1 MSWYSRI
8 VAGWRAWRRRDD
20 TEQDLDDEL
29 ASYLEAARDAHRR
42 LGLGLRDAERA
53 ARLDVGSVEAVKDYT
68 RDVGWEST
76 ASAFVQDVR
85 DALRRLRHSPA
96 FTIGAVVTLALAV
109 GANLAIFTLI
119 DRILLHP
126 LDVRDPDQLFV
137 FERTMVIGGEA
148 TPLSDTWW
156 SNADRLRHMSTVA
169 GAAVVTRAT
178 DRATRHLVIAGP
190 DDQAEETV
198 DGRFV
203 SANFFRVLGVEMALG
218 SDFAAQQ
225 DDPRAPPAAVLGSA
239 FWRRRFGADPTIVGR
254 TMTVNG
260 VPTTIVGVA
269 PPTFADV
276 WVGTNPPALFL
287 PVLAGSRL
295 ATDPGAK
302 PAGETSPTAPA
313 VTPLS
318 AFTVIARVA
327 AGRERLVR
335 AELEVLRNSGTFDV
349 RVPDEVWSI
358 VPLADVVLPGGIRS
372 SHTRDT
378 QVDVR
383 TFVWWLAAAVA
394 LTLLIGC
401 ANLAGLMLARVEGR
415 RPELAIRAALGA
427 SRGRLVQPIIV
438 EAGLLVASG
447 GMVAALVAQAI
458 ERSLATFVLPD
469 GVAIAAL
476 RADDSGHL
484 GLAVVMMIA
493 AAVVMC
499 MPAAR
504 AVGADP
510 TPGMQGQ
517 RGATRRLRATRLCV
531 ATQAAISVV
540 LVFGAVLFS
549 RTMTKALT
557 MDLGFDPHHLLSVSL
572 SVQGGDWRAGATAA
586 DAFAER
592 ARHLPGVTDAAAG
605 EAPIVDDLGFA
616 VLQVQAD
623 GVPVTLPVPPDDV
636 NVSDEYFQTLRQAV
650 LRGRGF
656 DDRDG
661 PKARRVTVVSASL
674 ARLLWPNDDA
684 LGHQV
689 SFQGNTMVVVGVAAD
704 VALHHLHDTA
714 PLVIYRPMSQN
725 PYFLVV
731 YSRFHYGVTRAIV
744 RTSGDSRPVVPMLKA
759 AAAATGS
766 RLDSVRSVD
775 SAIASLLLPQRLGR
789 ELLTLLAA
797 LALVLTLI
805 GAYSL
810 VSSIV
815 SRDRKEI
822 GVRLALGARRG
833 HIVRE
838 IMIRTVAPIAA
849 GVTVGVLLVW
859 WGGRFADRFLYGLYG
874 DDATTTAIAVVA
886 IIVGGVFAAV
896 APMRRALRIDP
907 IETLR
912 SE

>member
-1 MSWYSRI
+1 MSWYSRV
-8 VAGWRAWRRRDD
+8 VAGWRAWRRRD
-20 TEQDLDDEL
+20 EVERELDEEL
-29 ASYLEAARDAHRR
+29 ASYLEASTRDKARMG
-42 LGLGLRDAERA
+42 LGLGEAVRA
-53 ARLDVGSVEAVKDYT
+53 ARVELGSVEAVKDGT
-68 RDVGWEST
+68 RDAGWES
-76 ASAFVQDVR
+76 AAGAFLQDVR
-85 DALRRLRHSPA
+85 DAVRRLRRSPA

-137 FERTMVIGGEA
+137 FQRTIAMSGEP
-148 TPLSDTWW
+148 TPWLSTWW

-169 GAAVVTRAT
+169 GAAVITQAI
-178 DRATRHLVIAGP
+178 DPASRHLVIAGP
-190 DDQAEETV
+190 GDQADEAV

-218 SDFAAQQ
+218 GDFAAQQ
-225 DDPRAPPAAVLGSA
+225 DDPRAPPAAVLGDA
-239 FWRRRFGADPTIVGR
+239 FWRRRFGADPTVVGR
-254 TMTVNG
+254 TMTVDG

-269 PPTFADV
+269 PPTFTDV
-276 WVGTNPPALFL
+276 WVGTSPPAVFL

-318 AFTVIARVA
+318 DFTVIARVA
-327 AGRERLVR
+327 PGRERLVR
-335 AELEVLRNSGTFDV
+335 AELKVLRNSGTFDA
-349 RVPDEVWSI
+349 RVPDEVWAI
-358 VPLADVVLPGGIRS
+358 VPLADVVLPAGNIS
-372 SHTRDT
+372 AAHERDT
-378 QVDVR
+378 RVDVR
-383 TFVWWLAAAVA
+383 TFVWLLAAAVG

-427 SRGRLVQPIIV
+427 TRGRLVQPIII
-438 EAGLLVASG
+438 EAGLLAAVG
-447 GMVAALVAQAI
+447 GAAAVLVAQAI
-458 ERSLATFVLPD
+458 ERGLAAFVLPD

-476 RADDSGHL
+476 RADSGHV
-484 GLAVVMMIA
+484 GLAVVMMTAA
-493 AAVVMC
+493 AAVMC
-499 MPAAR
+499 IPAAR
-504 AVGADP
+504 AVGPDP
-510 TPGMQGQ
+510 TPGMQGH
-517 RGATRRLRATRLCV
+517 RGVTRRLRAAGLCV

-572 SVQGGDWRAGATAA
+572 LVQGDDWRAGATEAE
-586 DAFAER
+586 AFAER

-605 EAPIVDDLGFA
+605 EAPIVDDLGFG
-616 VLQVQAD
+616 VLQVTVD
-623 GVPVTLPVPPDDV
+623 GRPVTLPAPPDHVD
-636 NVSDEYFQTLRQAV
+636 VSDEYFQTLRQAV

-661 PKARRVTVVSASL
+661 PKTRRVVVVSASL
-674 ARLLWPNDDA
+674 ARLLWPNGDA

-704 VALHHLHDTA
+704 VALHNLHETA
-714 PLVIYRPMSQN
+714 PLVIYRPLSQN
-725 PYFLVV
+725 PYFLAL
-731 YSRFHYGVTRAIV
+731 YPKFHYGVTRAIV
-744 RTSGDSRPVVPMLKA
+744 RTSGDPAAVVPLLKA
-759 AAAATGS
+759 AAAAAGS

-775 SAIASLLLPQRLGR
+775 SAIASLLLPQQLGR
-789 ELLTLLAA
+789 QLLTLLGA

-822 GVRLALGARRG
+822 GVRLALGAGRG
-833 HIVRE
+833 HIVRA
-838 IMIRTVAPIAA
+838 IVIRTGAPIAA

-859 WGGRFADRFLYGLYG
+859 WGGRFADRFLYGLHG
-874 DDATTTAIAVVA
+874 DDATTAAIAVVA
-886 IIVGGVFAAV
+886 IVAGGVFAAV
-896 APMRRALRIDP
+896 APMRRALQVDP

-912 SE
+912 AE